1 MSEKQMTIAFIG
13 NPNCGKTT
21 LFNAYTGANLKVAN
35 WPGVTVEK
43 VEGAIRKHGL
53 TIHLVDLP
61 GTYALNAYTMEEK
74 VSRDFI
80 LSDEVDV
87 IVDVID
93 ASCLQRNLYL
103 ALQLIELDRPLVLA
117 FNMMDIVNKR
127 GMEIDFHR
135 LSDILGVPCIP
146 VSARKKSGLDI
157 LLHNC
162 IHHADGLTTQRNQ
175 HEAFD
180 RCLPYTQSFQQWLKP
195 LEKQANEKYPD
206 QDGYWIALK
215 TLENDT
221 VVQSMYPLE
230 HDLDLVE
237 VAQSVL
243 NAKFAW
249 IEELCDEV
257 VMNKNRN
264 EQLTESIDHW
274 LTHPKLGVPIFLVI
288 MAIVFMM
295 TFTIGDWI
303 KGYFELGLEW
313 ISGNASVLLTSLH
326 TSPWLI
332 SLLVDGIINGVGTI
346 LTFLPNIVILFIA
359 LALLEDSGYMARVA
373 YVMEGIMSKFGV
385 SGRAFIPMIL
395 GFGCTVPAIMASR
408 TLESVSDRR
417 RVMLITPFMSCSAR
431 LPIYILF
438 SSMFFGSY
446 AMIVAYLM
454 YVIGLG
460 VAILVAA
467 IMHRLKPSA
476 KENALLIEL
485 PDYKLPSAFT
495 VFVYVWEKVKD
506 YLTKA
511 GTTIFVAS
519 IIMWGLLNLGPNG
532 FVTNMTDS
540 FGATIGHGLA
550 VVLAPVGLGFWQ
562 IAVALLAGISAK
574 EVVVSSTAVL
584 FGIGNIN
591 SADGM
596 VTMAATLSS
605 IGLTTLNAF
614 ALMVFC
620 LLYTPCV
627 ATLATI
633 KRESDTKFMIQC
645 ALFQLGVAWL
655 VTFVVYQIGNLLF

>member
-1 MSEKQMTIAFIG
+1 MSNHEMTIAFIG

-80 LSDEVDV
+80 LSDDVDV

-103 ALQLIELDRPLVLA
+103 ALQLIELNRPLVLA
-117 FNMMDIVNKR
+117 FNMMDIVSKR

-146 VSARKKSGLDI
+146 VSARKRTGLDI

-162 IHHADGLTTQRNQ
+162 IHHADGQTTDQ
-175 HEAFD
+175 HESFT
-180 RCLPYTQSFQQWLKP
+180 RRLPYTTSFEQWLKP
-195 LEKQANEKYPD
+195 LEKMASDKYPD
-206 QDGYWIALK
+206 TDSYWIALK
-215 TLENDT
+215 TLENDQQ
-221 VVQSMYPLE
+221 VIDRYPL
-230 HDLDLVE
+230 DPSLDLVE
-237 VAQSVL
+237 LSQTVL
-243 NAKFAW
+243 NAKFEW

-274 LTHPKLGVPIFLVI
+274 FTHPILGVPIFLLI
-288 MAIVFMM
+288 MALVFVL

-313 ISGNASVLLTSLH
+313 FSGSVSTLLTTMN

-373 YVMEGIMSKFGV
+373 YVMEGIMSKFGL

-408 TLESVSDRR
+408 TLESVADRR

-438 SSMFFGSY
+438 SSLFFGNY

-454 YVIGLG
+454 YVIGLV
-460 VAILVAA
+460 VAIVIAA
-467 IMHRLKPSA
+467 LMHKVQPKA

-511 GTTIFVAS
+511 GTTIFMAS
-519 IIMWGLLNLGPNG
+519 IVMWVLLNLGPNG
-532 FVTNMTDS
+532 FSGVMNES
-540 FGATIGHGLA
+540 FGAIIGQGLA
-550 VVLAPVGLGFWQ
+550 VVLSPIGLGFWQ
-562 IAVALLAGISAK
+562 IAVALLAGVSAK

-591 SADGM
+591 SANG
-596 VTMAATLSS
+596 MAAMASTLSS
-605 IGLTTLNAF
+605 IGFTSLNAL

-620 LLYTPCV
+620 LLYTPCI

-633 KRESDTKFMIQC
+633 QRESDTKFMLVC
-645 ALFQLGVAWL
+645 ALFQLGVAWI
-655 VTFVVYQIGNLLF
+655 VTFMVYQIGMLLV